1 MATTTEEV
9 SSWAAVSPALPEEA
23 ASPGFPQPVQVPKS
37 SAPASSSDRAFFF
50 MADSSPKAIKEGI
63 RSPLE
68 AGRLPGIKFIV

>member
-23 ASPGFPQPVQVPKS
+23 APQPVQVPKS

-50 MADSSPKAIKEGI
+50 MADSSQ
-63 RSPLE
+63 RQ
-68 AGRLPGIKFIV
+68 